1 MKPLRAT
8 RTAGALKDLLD
19 VVFWA
24 IVVLAPV
31 YAALVVVSY
40 ARAGRPGVALVAD
53 VWFEP
58 SPGDWAL
65 QGAGARAAD
74 LVDGIGR
81 VRIQRLPWPELSV
94 LLAAAMARTLL
105 WLPILYQLRKLL
117 GALRA
122 GRPFV
127 RENAGRLRKLG
138 WSVIL
143 VQLALTAIRLGE
155 ALYVAARFERP
166 GLQLWAPPVDLPTT
180 GLFVGAVL
188 LVAAEA
194 FRRGAQLEEDQAFTV

>member
-1 MKPLRAT
+1 MKPLRAA
-8 RTAGALKDLLD
+8 RTAGVLKDLLD
-19 VVFWA
+19 VLYWA
-24 IVVLAPV
+24 IVILAPV
-31 YAALVVVSY
+31 YAALVAYGY
-40 ARAGRPGVALVAD
+40 ARGGRPGVALVAD

-65 QGAGARAAD
+65 QGAGERAAE
-74 LVDGIGR
+74 LVDGVGR
-81 VRIQRLPWPELSV
+81 VRFQRLPWPELTV
-94 LLAAAMARTLL
+94 LLAAAMLRTLL

-127 RENAGRLRKLG
+127 RENTDRLRKLG

-143 VQLALTAIRLGE
+143 VQLALAAIRFGE
-155 ALYVAARFERP
+155 SLYVALRFRRP
-166 GLQLWAPPVDLPTT
+166 GLQLGALPVDLPTT
-180 GLFVGAVL
+180 GVFVGAVL

>member
-8 RTAGALKDLLD
+8 RTAGVLKDLLD

-31 YAALVVVSY
+31 NAALVAYGY
-40 ARAGRPGVALVAD
+40 ARGGQPGVPLVIH

-65 QGAGARAAD
+65 QSAGGRAAE
-74 LVDGIGR
+74 LVDGVGA
-81 VRIQRLPWPELSV
+81 VRIQRLPWPELAV
-94 LLAAAMARTLL
+94 LLAASMLRTLL

-143 VQLALTAIRLGE
+143 VQLALAAIRFGE
-155 ALYVAARFERP
+155 SLYVAVQFHRP
-166 GLQLWAPPVDLPTT
+166 GLQLGALPLDLPTT

>member
-8 RTAGALKDLLD
+8 RTAGILKDLLD
-19 VVFWA
+19 VIFWA
-24 IVVLAPV
+24 IMVLAPL

-40 ARAGRPGVALVAD
+40 ARSGRPGVALVTD

-65 QGAGARAAD
+65 DGGAARAAE
-74 LVDGIGR
+74 LVEGIGR
-81 VRIQRLPWPELSV
+81 VRIQRLPWPELTL
-94 LLAAAMARTLL
+94 LLAAATLRTLL

-117 GALRA
+117 GALRD

-127 RENAGRLRKLG
+127 RENADRLRKLG

-143 VQLALTAIRLGE
+143 VQLAVAAIRFGE
-155 ALYVAARFERP
+155 SLYVAQRFQRP
-166 GLQLWAPPVDLPTT
+166 GLQLGAPPVDLPVT

>member
-1 MKPLRAT
+1 MKPLRAM
-8 RTAGALKDLLD
+8 RTAGVLKDLLD
-19 VVFWA
+19 VLFWA
-24 IVVLAPV
+24 IGVLAPV
-31 YAALVVVSY
+31 YAALVVFGY
-40 ARAGRPGVALVAD
+40 ARGGRPGVALVAD

-65 QGAGARAAD
+65 QGAGGRAAE
-74 LVDGIGR
+74 LVDGVGR
-81 VRIQRLPWPELSV
+81 VRIQRLPWPELTL
-94 LLAAAMARTLL
+94 LLAAAMLRTLL

-117 GALRA
+117 GALRV

-127 RENAGRLRKLG
+127 RENAERLRKLG

-143 VQLALTAIRLGE
+143 VQLALAAIRFGE
-155 ALYVAARFERP
+155 GLYVAERFQRA
-166 GLQLWAPPVDLPTT
+166 GLQLAQPVDLPTT

-194 FRRGAQLEEDQAFTV
+194 FRRGAQLEEDQALTV

>member
-8 RTAGALKDLLD
+8 RTAGVLKDLLD
-19 VVFWA
+19 VLFWA
-24 IVVLAPV
+24 IVVLAPL

-40 ARAGRPGVALVAD
+40 ARSGRPGVALVAD

-58 SPGDWAL
+58 TPGDWAL
-65 QGAGARAAD
+65 DGAGTRAAE

-81 VRIQRLPWPELSV
+81 VRIQQLPWPELTV
-94 LLAAAMARTLL
+94 LLAAAMVRTLL

-127 RENAGRLRKLG
+127 RENADRLRKLG

-143 VQLALTAIRLGE
+143 VQLALAAVRFGE
-155 ALYVAARFERP
+155 SLYVAQRFQRP
-166 GLQLWAPPVDLPTT
+166 GLQLGAPPVNLPTT

-188 LVAAEA
+188 LVVAEA

>member
-8 RTAGALKDLLD
+8 RTAGILKDLLD
-19 VVFWA
+19 VIFWA
-24 IVVLAPV
+24 IVILAPL

-58 SPGDWAL
+58 TPGDWAL
-65 QGAGARAAD
+65 DGAGTRAAE
-74 LVDGIGR
+74 LVDGVGR
-81 VRIQRLPWPELSV
+81 IRMQRLPWPELTL
-94 LLAAAMARTLL
+94 LLAAAMLRTLL

-127 RENAGRLRKLG
+127 RENADRLRRLG

-143 VQLALTAIRLGE
+143 VQLALAAIRFGE
-155 ALYVAARFERP
+155 SLYVAQRFQRP
-166 GLQLWAPPVDLPTT
+166 GLQLGAPPVHLPTA
-180 GLFVGAVL
+180 GLFAGAVL
-188 LVAAEA
+188 LVVAEA